1 MKPILQD
8 FCVRSCQLPNWNKSG
23 IVFSKNVPTS
33 IIHSIKQMFPVPD
46 IDTNFIHLGHPL
58 ILPGKDRTAAYNF
71 VFDKFKSKLSTYK
84 ADKLSHAA
92 RLELI
97 KSVFS
102 SIPIYYMSNIIFSK
116 KFHAKITSIIRNFW
130 WTGIN
135 SDPEHKPLCLAAW
148 KNICAP
154 IKEGGLG
161 IRNLNAVNHALILT
175 SIWRI
180 AEHPHSQI

>member
-1 MKPILQD
+1 LRPRDTTRLINYERGSTDKIRLYPL
-8 FCVRSCQLPNWNKSG
+8 RASSHSS
-23 IVFSKNVPTS
+23 SKKT
-33 IIHSIKQMFPVPD
+33 D
-46 IDTNFIHLGHPL
+46 L
-58 ILPGKDRTAAYNF
+58 R
-71 VFDKFKSKLSTYK
+71 LSTYK
-84 ADKLSHAA
+84 AKSVSHAA